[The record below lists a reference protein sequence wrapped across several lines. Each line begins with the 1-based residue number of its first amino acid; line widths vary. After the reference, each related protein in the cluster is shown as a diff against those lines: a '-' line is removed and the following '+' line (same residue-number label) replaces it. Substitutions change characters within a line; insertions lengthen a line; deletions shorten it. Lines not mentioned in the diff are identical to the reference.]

1 MMVSYNQ
8 PAVLLFYK
16 EDNNAESVLPAE
28 SSGQERR
35 GPGQWSADIV
45 RGEKLQAM
53 GGECGTSVGEGGRG
67 IMVETHRRLMKT
79 TEAI

>member
-16 EDNNAESVLPAE
+16 EDNNADSVLPAE

-35 GPGQWSADIV
+35 GPGRAGPKEYRQS
-45 RGEKLQAM
+45 
-53 GGECGTSVGEGGRG
+53 
-67 IMVETHRRLMKT
+67 
-79 TEAI
+79 